1 MSDGTSTSQQ
11 PPDQD
16 PPWPYEDA
24 PADETS
30 EPTWEC
36 PGGECDC
43 HAKSEEEPRV
53 DHTIVLYDSQGKRMG
68 GARVRVFEN
77 GRLITE
83 PSAKSTGGGEVNI
96 QIRKSTASLRVEW
109 APATLPKVQSMP
121 FRRRYHVALGTD
133 PGVATD
139 KRLWNLGFGQRRL
152 RDDNIRDYQTVY
164 KQERTGKLHDVYSDV
179 AQRHDDADVHEFPPP
194 APPEDGPHSFANRS
208 SFMPVAFHSQD
219 RNNLLQDDG
228 GGSSANPPGGVGAS
242 SGGQNTKGALVAA
255 AGHLWFLVAYEPKFG
270 PLKLDDIVVRVCRKP
285 DPGKEA
291 YEHGPHI
298 SPTGAGV
305 VGAYQGKN
313 YASFAFIDLPVG
325 EYTAMAYIKN
335 VPDSARTYALGSA
348 PFEVKQGLL
357 SVVYVGTT
365 ATWPIRSVADPL
377 LDLDVPIMQRR
388 RKTLA
393 AYAHFFPMST
403 DLQAKKKGKKAPYD
417 QGDYGPCYIQ
427 QTTPPPPGMPWQNNC
442 APVNNTMMGI
452 ATGTVDPNSG
462 KPIPGAGATGKYGY
476 DIDVSAGYTKWV
488 EGLCPSVGDSFFLAD
503 DAGAKHH
510 SGMCVGTS
518 PFSGDLWLC
527 ADGGQPDKT
536 TDFQDGKE
544 GWRRYYNPPHTNS
557 SDACYVLPRVFGR
570 KTGATLGNA
579 FIFPTSTGGGYNL
592 PGWADLTHPGVP
604 FAKPAYDKNASE
616 ADYKKM
622 RKLVL
627 DVEKKVTADRI
638 RCAALKQA
646 ATAANTP
653 VPQGQQ
659 PAQPPP
665 AQGQP
670 TTI

>member
-1 MSDGTSTSQQ
+1 MSGGTPNSQE

-24 PADETS
+24 PADEAS

-36 PGGECDC
+36 PDGKCDC

-83 PSAKSTGGGEVNI
+83 ESAKSTGAGEVNI

-194 APPEDGPHSFANRS
+194 APPEDSPHAFSNSS
-208 SFMPVAFHSQD
+208 SFMPVAFHSQN
-219 RNNLLQDDG
+219 RKSLLDDDGAG
-228 GGSSANPPGGVGAS
+228 GGSSPPGGGTGAGP
-242 SGGQNTKGALVAA
+242 GGQNTKGALVAA
-255 AGHLWFLVAYEPKFG
+255 AGHLWFLVAYEPKYG

-285 DPGKEA
+285 DPGKDA
-291 YEHGPHI
+291 FEHGPHI
-298 SPTGAGV
+298 SPTGAGG
-305 VGAYQGKN
+305 VGEYQGKH
-313 YASFAFIDLPVG
+313 YGSFAFVDLPVG

-335 VPDSARTYALGSA
+335 VPDSARTYSLGSA

-393 AYAHFFPMST
+393 TYAHYFPMST
-403 DLQAKKKGKKAPYD
+403 DLQATKKGKKAPYD
-417 QGDYGPCYIQ
+417 QGDYGPCYIT
-427 QTTPPPPGMPWQNNC
+427 QTTPPPPGKPWQNNC
-442 APVNNTMMGI
+442 APVNNSMMQLASGASGI
-452 ATGTVDPNSG
+452 YGFGIDTN
-462 KPIPGAGATGKYGY
+462 PGF
-476 DIDVSAGYTKWV
+476 VKWA
-488 EGLCPSVGDSFFLAD
+488 EGLCPSVGDSYYLD
-503 DAGAKHH
+503 NGAGYKEH
-510 SGMCVGTS
+510 SGMCVGSS
-518 PFSGDLWLC
+518 PFSGDLWLS
-527 ADGGQPDKT
+527 ADAGQPDQT
-536 TDFQDGKE
+536 TDFQNGTE

-557 SDACYVLPRVFGR
+557 RDACYVLPRVFGR
-570 KTGATLGNA
+570 STGATLGNA
-579 FIFPTSTGGGYNL
+579 YIFPTSTGGGYNL
-592 PGWADLTHPGVP
+592 PGWADITHPKVP
-604 FAKPAYDKNASE
+604 FSKAAYDKEGS
-616 ADYKKM
+616 ADEYKKM

-627 DVEKKVTADRI
+627 DVEQKVIADRA
-638 RCAALKQA
+638 RCAAIKQA
-646 ATAANTP
+646 AAAAAAN
-653 VPQGQQ
+653 PQPPAQQ
-659 PAQPPP
+659 PAQPSP
-665 AQGQP
+665 GQTP
-670 TTI
+670 TQ